1 MTHKVASK
9 LVNACIESM
18 SWHDFDARHDQPPT
32 RASQDVRSF
41 NGLICAMVETHGYVC
56 SYNGIVI
63 NVINRFTITRN
74 ISMGFLTM
82 APILNI

>member
-18 SWHDFDARHDQPPT
+18 SWYDFDARHDQPPT

-41 NGLICAMVETHGYVC
+41 NGLICAMVETHDYV
-56 SYNGIVI
+56 YIYI
-63 NVINRFTITRN
+63 YI
-74 ISMGFLTM
+74 FL
-82 APILNI
+82 